1 MRKLLLATAA
11 AVLLST
17 PTLAADLA
25 PAPVEPAA
33 PVYLPFTWTGF
44 YVGANVGVGFG
55 DSDRDVSFVPDPR
68 GNRPPSDPS
77 LGDDDVG
84 LTAGVQAGFNYQMGM
99 LVVGVEAD
107 INYLNLDSSSE
118 VTTLDV
124 GAGTTEVIRTSQE
137 INWFGTLR
145 ARLGVTPMDRLL
157 IYATG
162 GLAGADIDDEAS
174 VSFDDGV
181 SVTSFDGSDSGTNWG
196 WTIGGGLEYAIT
208 DNWTVKAEYLFV
220 DLDDSDYDVTTPGSA
235 DFYQVE
241 GDNQFSVVRLGVNY
255 KF

>member
-1 MRKLLLATAA
+1 MRKLLLAAA
-11 AVLLST
+11 AAILVST
-17 PTLAADLA
+17 PTFAADLA
-25 PAPVEPAA
+25 PVEAEPMAPA
-33 PVYLPFTWTGF
+33 YLPFTWTGF
-44 YVGANVGVGFG
+44 YVGANVGAGFG
-55 DSDRDVSFVPDPR
+55 DSDRDITYRPEAPPCDTDYYCS
-68 GNRPPSDPS
+68 GN

-99 LVVGVEAD
+99 FVVGVEAD
-107 INYLNLDSSSE
+107 INYLNLDSSE
-118 VTTLDV
+118 ETTILIDD
-124 GAGTTEVIRTSQE
+124 TDTIIRTSHE

-162 GLAGADIDDEAS
+162 GLAGADIDDETTAD
-174 VSFDDGV
+174 FDGGDV
-181 SVTSFDGSDSGTNWG
+181 IFDGSNSDTQWG

-208 DNWTVKAEYLFV
+208 DNWTIKAEYLFV
-220 DLDDSDYDVTTPGSA
+220 DLDDSDYDATPDDDGLDS
-235 DFYQVE
+235 FHIE